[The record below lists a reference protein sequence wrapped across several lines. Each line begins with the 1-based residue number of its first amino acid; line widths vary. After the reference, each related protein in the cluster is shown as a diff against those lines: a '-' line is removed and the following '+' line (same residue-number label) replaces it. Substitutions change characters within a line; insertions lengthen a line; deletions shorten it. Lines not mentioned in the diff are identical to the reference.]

1 MSAIRRIRTHLD
13 TATERGC
20 VRKHQPQHVEKLGH
34 QAYYSRQQSCE
45 AAAAGPA
52 AGHSHAP
59 GALRGCV
66 RHGPGRTW
74 TLQRSAA
81 VCESTS
87 RSTLKSSGIRRITA
101 GSSLVKLLRLVP
113 LRDTAALRGH
123 CADASATAPGRTW
136 TLQRSTAF
144 IRQWARLIECPAG

>member
-52 AGHSHAP
+52 AGHSRAP

-66 RHGPGRTW
+66 RHGPRTH
-74 TLQRSAA
+74 L
-81 VCESTS
+81 
-87 RSTLKSSGIRRITA
+87 
-101 GSSLVKLLRLVP
+101 
-113 LRDTAALRGH
+113 DTATEHGIH
-123 CADASATAPGRTW
+123 TAVGS
-136 TLQRSTAF
+136 LD
-144 IRQWARLIECPAG
+144 